1 MTEKLL
7 QSEKKLKMKCSRYIY
22 EVMKRVLKSKD
33 KISQD
38 KEHLWLMLLDN
49 SLQIK
54 SLELISIGTI
64 NGVLSDPREVFS
76 VAFHKRATSFVLV
89 HNHPSGVLTPS
100 AKDIDSTDQ
109 IIQLCKMHQL
119 TLTDKLIISTEGYL
133 SFKDTGLFEE
143 LKGSLRYVPQFSFWE
158 RVQDILK
165 HERYLNQAAG
175 LIK

>member
-7 QSEKKLKMKCSRYIY
+7 LSEKKLKMRCSKYIY
-22 EVMKRVLKSKD
+22 KVMQRILKSKD
-33 KISQD
+33 KLSQD

-49 SLQIK
+49 SLQVK

-64 NGVLSDPREVFS
+64 NGVLSDPREIFS
-76 VAFHKRATSFVLV
+76 VSFQKRAVSFVLI

-109 IIQLCKMHQL
+109 IIQLCKMHQFRL
-119 TLTDKLIISTEGYL
+119 IDKLIISTEGYF

-143 LKGSLRYVPQFSFWE
+143 LKGSLRYVPQYRFWE

-165 HERYLNQAAG
+165 HERYLNQAVG